1 MSGKMLIEFDLVF
14 LYLGI
19 YPKEKKSEFH
29 IQKKLCA
36 KIFLCTTLFV
46 SENLDLI

>member
-19 YPKEKKSEFH
+19 YPKEKKIRIPHTEE
-29 IQKKLCA
+29 IMCKD
-36 KIFLCTTLFV
+36 FLCTTLFV